1 MRHLSRDEMLAA
13 LDGASRAHGDSQSVA
28 TPQNLAHAA
37 HLRSCDICRERV
49 NALQDVVARISH
61 VEVPE
66 PSPLFWDHLSERVRE
81 AVTAEPASRPSR
93 LAAFAWIRR
102 GLGARSG
109 LAWTASVV
117 AVVAVV
123 AVGLTITRRSGPPIP
138 RSLNAETAP
147 DFTSSEL
154 SSLERGA
161 QDDPTWAFM
170 GDLASQV
177 EWDGAS
183 DGGFVL
189 TPGSAERALGGMSQE
204 EQQRVVELL
213 EQEIQKLKR
222 L

>member
-13 LDGASRAHGDSQSVA
+13 LDSASRAQGD
-28 TPQNLAHAA
+28 LARSA
-37 HLRSCDICRERV
+37 HLSSCDICRERV
-49 NALQDVVARISH
+49 NALQEVIARISH

-81 AVTAEPASRPSR
+81 AVTVEHASRPSR

-102 GLGARSG
+102 GSGTPSRSTW
-109 LAWTASVV
+109 AASLV

-123 AVGLTITRRSGPPIP
+123 AVALVITQRTGQPIP
-138 RSLNAETAP
+138 QSINAEMAP
-147 DFTSSEL
+147 ADFTSSDL
-154 SSLERGA
+154 SALGSA
-161 QDDPTWAFM
+161 QDDPTWALM

-177 EWDGAS
+177 EWDSAS
-183 DGGFVL
+183 EAGFVV
-189 TPGSAERALGGMSQE
+189 TPGSAERALGGMSRE
-204 EQQRVVELL
+204 EQQTVVELL